1 MQVIDELTIYAVD
14 CVDPQQLS
22 LINPVQSTHH
32 LRSHVVSCTGRVIKV
47 MMFFLHGPLFFVFVT
62 RMMPYRPIIHRHLVP
77 GLFRCMSWMPP
88 WFMQCPA
95 QQTTITVAA
104 APWLIMVF
112 LPFTAMLISSFWPF
126 LLLFDAMAEHA
137 EDILYCQVSCSKP
150 S

>member
-77 GLFRCMSWMPP
+77 GLFSLFADVCHGCHPGSCNILHSR
-88 WFMQCPA
+88 
-95 QQTTITVAA
+95 QQ
-104 APWLIMVF
+104 
-112 LPFTAMLISSFWPF
+112 
-126 LLLFDAMAEHA
+126 
-137 EDILYCQVSCSKP
+137 
-150 S
+150 